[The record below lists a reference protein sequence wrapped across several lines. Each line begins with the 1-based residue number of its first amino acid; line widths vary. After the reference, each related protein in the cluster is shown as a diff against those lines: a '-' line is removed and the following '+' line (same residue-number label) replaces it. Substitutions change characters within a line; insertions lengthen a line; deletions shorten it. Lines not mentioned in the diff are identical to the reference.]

1 MVSSLTF
8 LLLPIT
14 NHPTSLLY
22 VILVPCS
29 TMVEHGDLFAVPKI
43 GKVASQ
49 FQKTINT
56 YQL

>member
-8 LLLPIT
+8 LVLPIT

-22 VILVPCS
+22 DILVPCS
-29 TMVEHGDLFAVPKI
+29 TMIEHGDLFAVPKI
-43 GKVASQ
+43 GRVSSQ

-56 YQL
+56 YLL